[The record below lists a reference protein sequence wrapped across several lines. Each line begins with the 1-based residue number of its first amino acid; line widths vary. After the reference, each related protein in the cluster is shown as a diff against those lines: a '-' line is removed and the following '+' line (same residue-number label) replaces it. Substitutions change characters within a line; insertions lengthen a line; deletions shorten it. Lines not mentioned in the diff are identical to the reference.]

1 MPQRLAR
8 FPGGDQ
14 NDVDQT
20 KLVLDDVISP
30 TLPYIAFIPNSAQN
44 QVPIR
49 LFIQGFAP
57 RAYSRHKNDPREF

>member
-14 NDVDQT
+14 NDMDQT

-30 TLPYIAFIPNSAQN
+30 TLPNSYIAFISNSAHN

-49 LFIQGFAP
+49 LLLQRFPP
-57 RAYSRHKNDPREF
+57 RAYPCY